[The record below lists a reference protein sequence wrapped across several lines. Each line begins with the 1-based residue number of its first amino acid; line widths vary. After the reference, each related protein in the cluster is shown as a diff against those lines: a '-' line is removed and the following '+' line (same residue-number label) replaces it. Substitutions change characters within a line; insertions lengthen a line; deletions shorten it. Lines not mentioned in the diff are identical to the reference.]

1 MAAMQSETATLAGGC
16 FWGVEELIRK
26 LPGVLETTVGYTG
39 GTLENPRYENV
50 KTGRT
55 GHAESL
61 QIVFD
66 PSTISYAAILEYF
79 FRLHDPTTANR
90 QGNDVGSQ
98 YRSAIFYHSS
108 EQKEIAESIKQS
120 VEATGKWKRPIVT
133 EIVAATPFYSA
144 EDYHQDYLQKNPNG
158 YTCHYLR

>member
-1 MAAMQSETATLAGGC
+1 MTATQTETATLAGGC
-16 FWGVEELIRK
+16 FWGVEELIRQ

-50 KTGRT
+50 KTGRS

-66 PSTISYAAILEYF
+66 PSKIGYPEILEYF

-98 YRSAIFYHSS
+98 YRSAIFYHSD
-108 EQKEIAESIKQS
+108 EQKRIAESIRQG
-120 VEATGKWKRPIVT
+120 VEASGKWKRPIVT
-133 EIVAATPFYSA
+133 EIVAASPFYSA